1 LKIALS
7 RSSSRMIL
15 SATLAAA
22 TRRRP
27 GAAFTVDRAD
37 AAAPS
42 RAGALGLLGQ
52 SEPCIEAG
60 GAGA

>member
-1 LKIALS
+1 
-7 RSSSRMIL
+7 M
-15 SATLAAA
+15 TP
-22 TRRRP
+22 RRP
-27 GAAFTVDRAD
+27 RVGFAVDRAD

>member
-15 SATLAAA
+15 STTLAAA
-22 TRRRP
+22 TRRGPR
-27 GAAFTVDRAD
+27 ASFTVDRAD
-37 AAAPS
+37 AAPS